1 MAVGLRMRSVQIVRY
16 GVNHLKDNFVSV
28 CFSDRWSGSDET
40 SPPAARGAV
49 ERSTDTR
56 PLEWFLSPSSAILCE
71 GEECPQHG
79 LERLALRRLWVLIYA
94 SPSQADVK
102 DQSTVK
108 AEVPFELYNGC
119 LIVVKARSN
128 R

>member
-1 MAVGLRMRSVQIVRY
+1 MRSVQIVRY

-49 ERSTDTR
+49 QRSTDTR

-79 LERLALRRLWVLIYA
+79 LERLICS
-94 SPSQADVK
+94 SPVDRAAMERK
-102 DQSTVK
+102 G
-108 AEVPFELYNGC
+108 L
-119 LIVVKARSN
+119 ARGPGAT
-128 R
+128 